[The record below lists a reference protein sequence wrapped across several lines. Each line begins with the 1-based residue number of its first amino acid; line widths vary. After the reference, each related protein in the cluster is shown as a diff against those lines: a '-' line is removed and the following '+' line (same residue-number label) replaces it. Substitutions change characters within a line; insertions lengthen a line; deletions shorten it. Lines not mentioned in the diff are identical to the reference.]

1 MTELPYEP
9 DAPIGD
15 YGRWHNARWLAGM
28 QARADD
34 MTQAAMQAHG
44 QSEARRQVQ
53 AGQAGLYGHQTP
65 YDRGAANAALPPT
78 VGSDYGRGRP
88 LERLGGTFGHAN
100 DSPAPARV
108 DLRFVNQVGGPPS
121 ADAVSPTM
129 AWQRG
134 QR

>member
-15 YGRWHNARWLAGM
+15 YGRWRNARWLAGM

-65 YDRGAANAALPPT
+65 YDRG
-78 VGSDYGRGRP
+78 
-88 LERLGGTFGHAN
+88 
-100 DSPAPARV
+100 
-108 DLRFVNQVGGPPS
+108 FVNQVGGPPA